1 MSSNGLAEL
10 LKETARE
17 FPAGRVVIYGPGASS
32 VPVEISYNSLYIQAQ
47 QNASILRSRQG
58 FNAGSPVLLR
68 LDDHQDFL
76 LWFWGVVL
84 AGCIPVPL
92 PPFSNVDEQRKKHI
106 QHLSELFSGPIC
118 ITREEL
124 RSYFMHDN
132 HNVKVYTIE
141 YLHEQSPPEFLYQ
154 ACMDSETND
163 LALLMMTSGS
173 TGNPKAVCLSYTQI
187 ISAVAGKASVRRL
200 PANKPFLNW
209 IGLDHVASLVEIHL
223 QALYLGVDQIHIQAS
238 DIIASPLRFLDL
250 LSFHHVCR
258 SFAPNSFLA
267 SLVST
272 FNAEDSQSK
281 SKTWDLSHLT
291 VLASGGEAND
301 VRTCVA
307 ASELFAAHDA
317 PRNVITPGFGMTE
330 TCAGAIFNLDCPEHD
345 MKTGNSFASVGRCMK
360 GIEMRVQSPKTSP
373 NEAGHLEVRGD
384 VVFNGYYRNKK
395 ATEET
400 LTADG
405 WFRTGDL
412 ATIDSAGNL
421 HIVGRL
427 TDVMNI
433 NGVKYNCEDLE
444 ESLLQNLHS
453 RLHRLIGLSFRPAG
467 LHTEHVAVAYV
478 PKEQTLQD
486 EDFLYIHDTIVQ
498 TTILSTG
505 ARPHIFALEKGF
517 FSASSLGK
525 VSRVRM
531 RKLLESGALSKQV
544 VSYEHRLKKLRK
556 QSFIQANN
564 SFEALLLE
572 EITGCL
578 GVEPGDI
585 GLNTP
590 FFDLGMTSMDLIRL
604 KKQISDR
611 LETDIPIITFMK
623 SPTVG
628 ELAVALRESDPC
640 AKTTYSP
647 VMTLRSKGANLPLW
661 LVHPGVGEVLV
672 FLGLS
677 KEIDDRPVYALRARG
692 FEDGEAHFANIREIV
707 DTYFDAIKRVQPQG
721 PYAIAGYSYGAML
734 AFEVSK
740 MLEGNGD
747 EIGFL
752 GSFNLPPHIKSR
764 MRQLTWNACLL
775 HLMNFLDLV
784 TETVFD
790 KMEETIPQTP
800 RGDAIPKLLEL
811 ADAGRMTEL
820 GLDERSLS
828 NWVDLAYGLQSMATT
843 YEPSGSVSSI
853 DVFHCIPLKM
863 AAKSREDWLNN
874 HLSKW
879 TDFSRSAPQFH
890 SVGGSHYTMIGADH
904 VVAFAETLRSVLTE
918 RGV

>member
-1 MSSNGLAEL
+1 MSSNILAGLL
-10 LKETARE
+10 QKTARV
-17 FPAGRVVIYGPGASS
+17 FPAGRLIIYGPGVFSM
-32 VPVEISYNSLYIQAQ
+32 PVDISYNSLYMQAQ
-47 QNASILRSRQG
+47 QNADILRSQQG
-58 FNAGSPVLLR
+58 FNTESPVLLR
-68 LDDHQDFL
+68 LDNHEDFL
-76 LWFWGVVL
+76 LWFWAVVL

-92 PPFSNVDEQRKKHI
+92 PPLSNIEEQRKKHI
-106 QHLSELFSGPIC
+106 QHLFELFSGPIC
-118 ITREEL
+118 ITRDEL
-124 RSYFMHDN
+124 RPYFIHDN
-132 HNVKVYTIE
+132 HNVKIYTLE
-141 YLHEQSPPEFLYQ
+141 SLREQSPTESLCHT
-154 ACMDSETND
+154 CMDPETSGP
-163 LALLMMTSGS
+163 ALLMMTSGS

-187 ISAVAGKASVRRL
+187 ISAVAGKASVRQL

-209 IGLDHVASLVEIHL
+209 IGLDHVASLVEIHI
-223 QALYLGVDQIHIQAS
+223 QALFLGVDQIHIQAS
-238 DIIASPLRFLDL
+238 DIVASPLRFLDL
-250 LSFHHVCR
+250 LSFHQVCR

-272 FNAEDSQSK
+272 LEAENRQPITT
-281 SKTWDLSHLT
+281 TWDLSHLT

-307 ASELFAAHDA
+307 ASELFAAHGA

-330 TCAGAIFNLDCPEHD
+330 TCAGAIFNLDCPAYD
-345 MKTGNSFASVGRCMK
+345 IKIGSTFTSVGRCME
-360 GIEMRVQSPKTSP
+360 GIEMRVQSPNTNPSSSDSV
-373 NEAGHLEVRGD
+373 GLLEVRGD
-384 VVFNGYYRNKK
+384 VVFQRRMVG
-395 ATEET
+395 
-400 LTADG
+400 
-405 WFRTGDL
+405 FRTGDL
-412 ATIDSAGNL
+412 ASTDSIGNL
-421 HIVGRL
+421 YIVGRI

-444 ESLLQNLHS
+444 ASLLQNLHS
-453 RLHRLIGLSFRPAG
+453 QLRRLMAFSFRPAG

-478 PKEQTLQD
+478 PKEPILQD
-486 EDFLYIHDTIVQ
+486 QDFIYIHDTILQ
-498 TTILSTG
+498 ATILSTG
-505 ARPHIFALEKGF
+505 ARPQVFALEIASL
-517 FSASSLGK
+517 SASSLGK

-531 RKLLESGALSKQV
+531 RKLLESGTFTNNIE
-544 VSYEHRLKKLRK
+544 SYEHRLKILRK
-556 QSFIQANN
+556 QNIIQAKC
-564 SFEALLLE
+564 SFEVLLLE
-572 EITGCL
+572 DVTGCL
-578 GVEPGDI
+578 GIEPGNI

-604 KKQISDR
+604 KKRISER
-611 LETDIPIITFMK
+611 LDVDIPIIKFMK

-640 AKTTYSP
+640 TRSTYNP

-692 FEDGEAHFANIREIV
+692 FEAGEDHFANISEIV
-707 DTYFDAIKRVQPQG
+707 ATYFDAIKRVQPQG

-734 AFEVSK
+734 AFEISK
-740 MLEGNGD
+740 KLESNGD

-764 MRQLTWNACLL
+764 MRQLTWNSCLL

-784 TETVFD
+784 TESVVED
-790 KMEETIPQTP
+790 LDETIPQIS
-800 RGDAIPKLLEL
+800 RGEAIPKLLAI
-811 ADAGRMTEL
+811 ADTGRMTEL
-820 GLDERSLS
+820 GLNERSLS
-828 NWVDLAYGLQSMATT
+828 NWADLAYGLQSVATT
-843 YEPSGSVSSI
+843 YEPSGSVNSI
-853 DVFHCIPLKM
+853 DIFHCIPLKM

-879 TDFSRSAPQFH
+879 VDFSRTEARFH

-904 VVAFAETLRSVLTE
+904 IIEFAKTLRVALRE

>member
-1 MSSNGLAEL
+1 MALNSLAGLL
-10 LKETARE
+10 QNTAKA
-17 FPAGRVVIYGPGASS
+17 FPASRLMIYGSGVTSMPA
-32 VPVEISYNSLYIQAQ
+32 EISYNSLYVQAQ
-47 QNASILRSRQG
+47 QNADILRSLQG

-92 PPFSNVDEQRKKHI
+92 PPLSNVEEQRKKYI
-106 QHLSELFSGPIC
+106 QHLSELFSAPIC
-118 ITREEL
+118 ITRDEL
-124 RSYFMHDN
+124 RSHFMQDN

-141 YLHEQSPPEFLYQ
+141 YLRGQSPPEPL
-154 ACMDSETND
+154 CHTCITSETND

-173 TGNPKAVCLSYTQI
+173 TGNPKAVCLSYTQMI
-187 ISAVAGKASVRRL
+187 AAVTGKASVRRL

-209 IGLDHVASLVEIHL
+209 IGLDHVASLVEIHI
-223 QALYLGVDQIHIQAS
+223 QAIFLGVDQIHVQAS
-238 DIIASPLRFLDL
+238 DIIGSPLRFLDL
-250 LSFHHVCR
+250 LSFHQVCR

-272 FNAEDSQSK
+272 IEAENIQSQ
-281 SKTWDLSHLT
+281 TWDLSHLT
-291 VLASGGEAND
+291 VLASGGEANN
-301 VRTCVA
+301 VRTCAA
-307 ASELFAAHDA
+307 ASELFAAHGA

-330 TCAGAIFNLDCPEHD
+330 TCAGAIFNIDCPDYDIE
-345 MKTGNSFASVGRCMK
+345 TGKSFASVGRCMK
-360 GIEMRVQSPKTSP
+360 GIEMRVQGPNTSP
-373 NEAGHLEVRGD
+373 DEVGHLEVRGD
-384 VVFNGYYRNKK
+384 VVFSGYYRNKK
-395 ATEET
+395 ATEEA

-412 ATIDSAGNL
+412 ATIDSKGNL

-444 ESLLQNLHS
+444 ASLLQNLHS
-453 RLHRLIGLSFRPAG
+453 RLRRLMGFSFRPAG

-478 PKEQTLQD
+478 PKEPILQD
-486 EDFLYIHDTIVQ
+486 EDFIYIHDTIVQ
-498 TTILSTG
+498 ATILSTG
-505 ARPHIFALEKGF
+505 VRPQVFALETACL
-517 FSASSLGK
+517 SASSLGK

-531 RKLLESGALSKQV
+531 RKLLESGAFTKHIA
-544 VSYEHRLKKLRK
+544 SYESRLKTLRR
-556 QSFIQANN
+556 QNIIQAKN
-564 SFEALLLE
+564 SFEVLLLE
-572 EITGCL
+572 DVTGCL
-578 GVEPGDI
+578 GIEPGDI

-590 FFDLGMTSMDLIRL
+590 FFDLGITSMDFIRL
-604 KKQISDR
+604 KKRISER
-611 LETDIPIITFMK
+611 LDTDIPIITFMK

-628 ELAVALRESDPC
+628 ELAVALRDSDPC
-640 AKTTYSP
+640 TRSAYNP

-692 FEDGEAHFANIREIV
+692 FEDGEPHFSNISEIIA
-707 DTYFDAIKRVQPQG
+707 TYFDAIKRVQPQG

-734 AFEVSK
+734 AFDVSK
-740 MLEGNGD
+740 KLESNGD

-764 MRQLTWNACLL
+764 MRQLTWNSCLL

-784 TETVFD
+784 TESVVED
-790 KMEETIPQTP
+790 LDEAISQVSRDE
-800 RGDAIPKLLEL
+800 AIPKLLEI
-811 ADAGRMTEL
+811 ADTGRMTEL

-828 NWVDLAYGLQSMATT
+828 NWADLAYGLQSVATT
-843 YEPSGSVSSI
+843 YEPSGSVNSI
-853 DVFHCIPLKM
+853 DIFHCIPLKM

-874 HLSKW
+874 HLNKW
-879 TDFSRSAPQFH
+879 VDFSRTEPRFH
-890 SVGGSHYTMIGADH
+890 SVGGSHYTMIGDDH
-904 VVAFAETLRSVLTE
+904 VVEFAKTLRLALRE
-918 RGV
+918 RGI